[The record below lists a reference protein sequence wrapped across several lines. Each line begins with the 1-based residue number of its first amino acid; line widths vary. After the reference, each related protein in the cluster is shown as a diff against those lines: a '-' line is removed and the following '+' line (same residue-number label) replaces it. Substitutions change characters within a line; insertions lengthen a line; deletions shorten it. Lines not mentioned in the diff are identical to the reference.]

1 MSTITEHHPEVA
13 RLLEIVEQLSPSE
26 LNTVENRVRVVK
38 AKRKAALALTSKEKR
53 RIAAIIQEVPEE
65 SRARY
70 AALVRKQREAT
81 LHDEEQEELV
91 RLSDWI
97 ELAEVKRLEYL
108 VELATQRG
116 VPLLTLMDI
125 LGIKSPSYA

>member
-1 MSTITEHHPEVA
+1 VSTTIQNRPEVA

-26 LNTVENRVRVVK
+26 LKVIEHHVRAEK
-38 AKRKAALALTSKEKR
+38 SKRKSALALTPDEKQ
-53 RIAAIIQEVPEE
+53 RIATILQEVSAK
-65 SRARY
+65 SRDRY
-70 AALVRKQREAT
+70 ASLIQRQRDTVLNE
-81 LHDEEQEELV
+81 DEQEELV

-97 ELAEVKRLEYL
+97 ELVEVRRLEYL
-108 VELATQRG
+108 AELAAHRG